1 MIETELVRRAFKAY
15 CRRATATGGKPM
27 QPSRDSGVQELG
39 GKQYVLLFN
48 VIGLL
53 AVYRVLNSGA
63 LKLLKRPPADI
74 GVAVENGI

>member
-15 CRRATATGGKPM
+15 YRRAAATGGQPM

-39 GKQYVLLFN
+39 GKQYVVLFN
-48 VIGLL
+48 LNGLL

-63 LKLLKRPPADI
+63 LKLLKRPPTEI
-74 GVAVENGI
+74 GVLV